1 MTKLRRCPFC
11 GGEVA
16 TVVRLGEIGEDYV
29 HPEYFEVICDA
40 QNGGCGAA
48 IGGEYPTEEEAISAW
63 NKRVAEINTAADKV
77 NHPAHYTQG
86 GIECIEA
93 IRAATGE
100 GFPDYCRG
108 NVIKYIWRY
117 AQKNG
122 VEDLKKA
129 AVYLQWMI
137 DYLEEKTND

>member
-1 MTKLRRCPFC
+1 MT
-11 GGEVA
+11 
-16 TVVRLGEIGEDYV
+16 DNV
-29 HPEYFEVICDA
+29 H
-40 QNGGCGAA
+40 
-48 IGGEYPTEEEAISAW
+48 S
-63 NKRVAEINTAADKV
+63 
-77 NHPAHYTQG
+77 PAHYTQG

-93 IRAATGE
+93 IKAATGE

-137 DYLEEKTND
+137 DYLEEKSEC